1 MPQNIQGLLASI
13 DTDFVNYRKPA
24 MVLEFPY
31 CDFKCDKEC
40 GKQVCQNSRLATTP
54 DIKISQDDVIQRYL
68 NNPITEAI
76 VCQGLEPF
84 DSLKDLTEFIARF
97 RKCCD
102 DDIVIYTGYKEEEI
116 SNLITMFL
124 EGLPNIIVKF
134 GRYIPNQQ
142 AHYDDV
148 LGVSLA
154 SDNQYA
160 KKIG

>member
-1 MPQNIQGLLASI
+1 MILKGII
-13 DTDFVNYRKPA
+13 DEDFINYRKPS
-24 MVLEFPY
+24 MVLEFSS
-31 CDFKCDKEC
+31 CNFKCDKEC
-40 GKQVCQNSRLATTP
+40 GMQVCQNSKLALAP
-54 DIKISQDDVIQRYL
+54 NINVSIDYFILRYA

-76 VCQGLEPF
+76 VMQGLEPF

-124 EGLPNIIVKF
+124 EGLPNIIIKF

-142 AHYDDV
+142 THYDDV

-160 KKIG
+160 KRIG